1 MKNGKTQKRKE
12 EENREKPDHADVRA

>member
-1 MKNGKTQKRKE
+1 MKNGKTQKRKD

>member
-12 EENREKPDHADVRA
+12 EENREKPDHVDVRA